1 MTGRDAP
8 AALVETHI
16 SVITMIGGYAYKL
29 LKPVDT
35 GFLDHRRREDR
46 KASCDRETEVNRRF
60 APDVYL
66 GVLDVVGPTGTPA
79 DHLVHMRRMP
89 ADRCLAALLDGP
101 AAGDLVREVARAVA
115 RLHAA
120 APTSAEIA
128 HAGSPGCVLG
138 LWVEGLGALAA
149 GAPGVVPA
157 ADLARAGDLAETY
170 LAGRGDLLDARV
182 RDGWVRDGHGDLLA
196 ADVFCLPDGPRILD
210 CLAFADRLR
219 HGDVLGDIAFLAMD
233 LEDRGNPGLAGV
245 LLDEWCTALGQDHP
259 PSLAHAYVAYRAHV
273 RAKVA
278 AIRATQGDPS
288 AAAHARSLHAL
299 ALDHLDRAQVRL
311 TLVGGPPGTGK
322 TTVARGLAE
331 AAGWVVLGTDPI
343 RKDLAGRPH
352 VPADPGAFGA
362 GAYAPAAVGAVY
374 DEMLRRARVLLRMG
388 ESVVLDASW
397 GDGGRRGAA
406 RALARSCGARL
417 TEIRCALD
425 PEVAA
430 ARILRRRA
438 AHEGASDATP
448 AVAARMAAAED
459 PWPEARD
466 LPTGAPPDEVLAR
479 ARRLAAAP
487 QEPRSRR
494 SMASTATTATTSGR
508 AISTAR

>member
-1 MTGRDAP
+1 MTGPAEP

-35 GFLDHRRREDR
+35 GFLDHRRRDDR
-46 KASCDRETEVNRRF
+46 RAACLRETEVNRRF

-66 GVLDVVGPTGTPA
+66 GVLDVVGPTGAPA

-89 ADRCLAALLDGP
+89 AGRCLATLLG
-101 AAGDLVREVARAVA
+101 AEEAEALVREVARAVA
-115 RLHAA
+115 GLHAV
-120 APTSAEIA
+120 APTSPAIAE
-128 HAGSPGCVLG
+128 AGSPGCVLG

-157 ADLARAGDLAETY
+157 ADLAQAGELAAAY
-170 LAGRGDLLDARV
+170 LGGRGDLLSRRV
-182 RDGWVRDGHGDLLA
+182 REGWVRDGHGDLLA

-233 LEDRGNPGLAGV
+233 LEDRGHPRLAGI
-245 LLDEWCTALGQDHP
+245 LRDEWAAALGGDHP
-259 PSLAHAYVAYRAHV
+259 PSLAHAYIAYRAHV
-273 RAKVA
+273 RSKVA
-278 AIRATQGDPS
+278 AIRASQGDPS
-288 AAAHARSLHAL
+288 AGAHARSLHAL
-299 ALDHLDRAQVRL
+299 ALDHLERAQVRL

-331 AAGWVVLGTDPI
+331 GAGWVVLGTDAI
-343 RKDLAGRPH
+343 RRDRAGRPH
-352 VPADPGAFGA
+352 VPGDPGTFGA
-362 GAYAPAAVGAVY
+362 GAYAPAEVGAVY

-397 GDGGRRGAA
+397 GDGGRRA
-406 RALARSCGARL
+406 RARELARTCGARV
-417 TEIRCALD
+417 TEVRCAL
-425 PEVAA
+425 PSAQAA
-430 ARILRRRA
+430 ERIRRRRA
-438 AHEGASDATP
+438 AGEGASDATP
-448 AVAARMAAAED
+448 AIAARMAAAED
-459 PWPEARD
+459 PWPEAVD

-479 ARRLAAAP
+479 ARRLVAVP

-494 SMASTATTATTSGR
+494 SMASTAATATTTGR